1 MELFNN
7 KIEMILLDMDG
18 TLLNS
23 QSKVSSRNK
32 KVLKRLISEGYRV
45 AIATGRNYHE
55 ARKAVEDIAG
65 LAYITNNGGYVVDFN
80 GDVIFD
86 KNISREDVI
95 SLLRTIEEYP
105 SLNYALAAPEE
116 IYMKSKLQFIKMFL
130 SNKRVFKGKLNIF
143 QRFALI
149 KRLIRLFNSR
159 KESDNIYE
167 LIEND
172 SLAVQKIDV
181 MGRIEEMKALKNRI
195 IEEFG
200 DKIKLSSSSKENLEI
215 NPLNISKGSGLRYL
229 ADELGISVKN
239 SIAFGDGGNDLELF
253 EIVGTSV
260 AMSNS
265 EFSKLKDKADI
276 IAESNDDD
284 GVAKVLIELL

>member
-1 MELFNN
+1 M
-7 KIEMILLDMDG
+7 
-18 TLLNS
+18 
-23 QSKVSSRNK
+23 
-32 KVLKRLISEGYRV
+32 
-45 AIATGRNYHE
+45 
-55 ARKAVEDIAG
+55 
-65 LAYITNNGGYVVDFN
+65 
-80 GDVIFD
+80 
-86 KNISREDVI
+86 
-95 SLLRTIEEYP
+95 LRTIEEYP